1 MVMFAMGSTTVKR
14 ARRGADAPYYVDDY
28 ARSKSRTSY
37 ESKNI
42 DLTIGT
48 NGWQVVAPA
57 TTSTYPYIWKRTRP
71 YNPNTK
77 IYGLPSYVCI
87 TGPTGNTGQPGDPG
101 QPGEKASY
109 YEARFVTQDFNVRV
123 NDNKEEEDGVLYAD
137 FDLRVYHIVGSD
149 ATPVE
154 SSGVSVKF
162 SFRAADGKEVLNR
175 STTYNSNTKLHSYR
189 NTSLQKPYF
198 GDGVNRITS
207 CYYTISL
214 PSSLGG
220 STRDG
225 VIPVQFYAPSAFVHS
240 DKLFQSIFADG
251 SQFSQIRQD
260 VNGITTRVQRLEI
273 NMLMGT
279 TTALGWTKETTC
291 DKSGYTFDADN
302 RAFLISNYYPKFR
315 DGFKDSSYATL
326 KSPIVRIIR
335 GQKYIVSFRPLSI
348 GDGVNFNVGLR
359 YGTATE
365 CVVNDDTKYFA
376 WSDMIKE
383 SEGKKEEVII
393 QSSSDPN
400 RYYIIFEA
408 SNNYDYMQ
416 VLFVNA
422 IADGEVTSSTTE
434 SDTTYIN
441 SSWPY
446 LERKEYHM
454 GTDTVTVS
462 DDGSTRTTVAKYA
475 IYTGTDTKYGTVIRT
490 TVEQVVSRNLQVAYL
505 QLEQALYDDI
515 NKIIPSPYKESQ
527 NAIESYI
534 KQTADSI
541 TIHASQIHL
550 EGYTTINKGFS
561 IDEQGNMTANN
572 ANIIGGRLEISK
584 GSYSIAIE
592 TLKDEPG
599 GIITARNGDQ
609 IGIRLG
615 ISKPKSDNYKGSSI
629 YTDIASAFA
638 SETIAKNIVNGPV
651 LMMGFYHGGGGST
664 YSFLSSN
671 FFYNQHIDTQYI
683 QAGGLSLTPFTVD
696 DAVGSFNDQPSLAAV
711 DALIIG
717 NKGPAMFPSVLVF
730 KNTYAKTFELGDPNA
745 RDSLGLIKNY
755 GRFLFCWH
763 MGGDITFTASVSGKG
778 IRTKSGNGY
787 KDVTSFKST
796 AKMELVL
803 FYSDGEHW
811 LLTTHNTSMV

>member
-416 VLFVNA
+416 VLFINA

-446 LERKEYHM
+446 PERKEYHM

-462 DDGSTRTTVAKYA
+462 DDGATRTTVAKYA

-505 QLEQALYDDI
+505 QLEQALYDDVS
-515 NKIIPSPYKESQ
+515 KIIPSPYKESQ

-541 TIHASQIHL
+541 KLYADDII
-550 EGYTTINKGFS
+550 INANHKLVIDGDYMTVNTKNFKLTEDGS
-561 IDEQGNMTANN
+561 ITANN
-572 ANIIGGRLEISK
+572 ATINGTFTTGEGDGKIV
-584 GSYSIAIE
+584 
-592 TLKDEPG
+592 
-599 GIITARNGDQ
+599 IT
-609 IGIRLG
+609 
-615 ISKPKSDNYKGSSI
+615 
-629 YTDIASAFA
+629 
-638 SETIAKNIVNGPV
+638 
-651 LMMGFYHGGGGST
+651 
-664 YSFLSSN
+664 SN
-671 FFYNQHIDTQYI
+671 
-683 QAGGLSLTPFTVD
+683 
-696 DAVGSFNDQPSLAAV
+696 
-711 DALIIG
+711 
-717 NKGPAMFPSVLVF
+717 
-730 KNTYAKTFELGDPNA
+730 
-745 RDSLGLIKNY
+745 KNY
-755 GRFLFCWH
+755 GHLSLSNYVWLGYDGVSSIIGDDTITTKSHYGGLLSIMSKANIDQYGTSSDHIYFTSITGMGIDTEYANIRRAHIDRSVFGAVGGSSLYGKVQESLDDNLTTFLF
-763 MGGDITFTASVSGKG
+763 MSNPNEITIPMPAYPENGNTFIVVQLGAKINFKSDFGFRHGTDTASTVNSNSKG
-778 IRTKSGNGY
+778 QWTCFVFFNQKWHTSWFNGRP
-787 KDVTSFKST
+787 
-796 AKMELVL
+796 
-803 FYSDGEHW
+803 W
-811 LLTTHNTSMV
+811 